1 MAESGMHD
9 SSPGAVRRLLGK
21 VRAGDRSAFNELFP
35 LVYEELRKLAHEQRR
50 HWRGH
55 DTLNTTTVIHEAY
68 LKLAAQPEPDWE
80 TRAHF
85 LAVAAKAMRQVLIDY
100 ARSRAAQ
107 KRGGDRIRVS
117 LEDLDLTGSGEQ
129 SSAHTAE
136 ALIALDEALKRLE
149 RRNERYS
156 RIVECRFF
164 GGLTIR
170 DTGAAL
176 GISPATV
183 ARGWALAKRWL
194 YRDMQRALTGKATE
208 GG

>member
-1 MAESGMHD
+1 MDGSQ
-9 SSPGAVRRLLGK
+9 PGAVRRLLEE

-35 LVYEELRKLAHEQRR
+35 LVYEELRQLAHAQRR
-50 HWRGH
+50 RWRGH

-68 LKLAAQPEPDWE
+68 LKLAAQPEPSWE

-100 ARSRAAQ
+100 ARSRSAE
-107 KRGGDRIRVS
+107 KRGGSRIRVS
-117 LEDLDLTGSGEQ
+117 IEDLDLSGSGNQ
-129 SSAHTAE
+129 SGEHTAE

-149 RRNERYS
+149 RRNERHS

-194 YRDMQRALTGKATE
+194 YRDMQQALAGKAAE